1 MDSLE
6 IELLDNE
13 HIQIRDHVTKMK
25 GWLKRVLKITSKMS
39 SYSKKIRG
47 DLREGA
53 A

>member
-13 HIQIRDHVTKMK
+13 QIRDHVTKMK